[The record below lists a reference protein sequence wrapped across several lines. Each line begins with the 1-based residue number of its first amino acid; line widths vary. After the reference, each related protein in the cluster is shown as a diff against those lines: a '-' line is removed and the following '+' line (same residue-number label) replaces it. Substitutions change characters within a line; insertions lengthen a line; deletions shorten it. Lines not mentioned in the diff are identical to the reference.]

1 MTVTLYSLFHLFKRI
16 VFEILMPEFAGV
28 KPLLILII
36 ITHQKLLNTH
46 RSRSFYQ
53 RSSAMIH
60 VDSFVYIRLFFLEN
74 CMSERNFCRICV
86 EFSFRIWNKKVYKM
100 LLFFVIHRNKFR
112 KYSLTFIYKESS
124 ANVL

>member
-74 CMSERNFCRICV
+74 CMSEINFCRICV
-86 EFSFRIWNKKVYKM
+86 EFSFRIWNNKVYKM
-100 LLFFVIHRNKFR
+100 LPFFVIHRNKFR
-112 KYSLTFIYKESS
+112 KYSLTFIHKESS

>member
-16 VFEILMPEFAGV
+16 VSEILIPEFAGV

-36 ITHQKLLNTH
+36 ITHQKLLNTYQ
-46 RSRSFYQ
+46 SRSFYLS
-53 RSSAMIH
+53 SSAMIH
-60 VDSFVYIRLFFLEN
+60 VDSFVYIRLFYLEN
-74 CMSERNFCRICV
+74 CMNERNFCRICV